1 MSKYYKPSFSY
12 KLSFDPNKG
21 ENHTLKVIFTVAI
34 DGEGRIGAAI
44 LPPAEGA
51 VAPLVTHKVQTR
63 TAEVRMCQTTAM
75 DEVLSTL
82 KIFKRALKVTRMNWA
97 DAAYNFL
104 NCLGPILQM
113 KLGKLV
119 ADYPVTENGFNQ
131 MVRGFI
137 RELCLD
143 KSAKGTLKQ
152 SIKRGAWIKPEGT
165 EI

>member
-1 MSKYYKPSFSY
+1 
-12 KLSFDPNKG
+12 
-21 ENHTLKVIFTVAI
+21 
-34 DGEGRIGAAI
+34 
-44 LPPAEGA
+44 
-51 VAPLVTHKVQTR
+51 
-63 TAEVRMCQTTAM
+63 MCQTTAM